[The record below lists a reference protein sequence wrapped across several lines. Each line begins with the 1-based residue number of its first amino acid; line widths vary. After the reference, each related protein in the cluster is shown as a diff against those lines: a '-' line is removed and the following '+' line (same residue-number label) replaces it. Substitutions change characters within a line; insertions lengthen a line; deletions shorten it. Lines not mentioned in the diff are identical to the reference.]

1 MSEPGREELLKALR
15 DLVAT
20 MHSRLLGAY
29 GSGNAGY
36 EGDYESEIQN
46 LADVLMDL
54 TKGKDGS

>member
-1 MSEPGREELLKALR
+1 MSDKRQELLTALR

-36 EGDYESEIQN
+36 EGDYESEIQK

-54 TKGKDGS
+54 KREKNE